1 MTASSP
7 SFNTRSERTEVV
19 YGTENTTNVILNF
32 LYNAEAKMDI
42 CADSIWPSVA
52 MGIDVFKKALINI
65 KDRGIRSRY
74 VTDITRDNLPY
85 CKEAMKIGE
94 LRHLDGI
101 KGNFAISEKEYMASA
116 TMQEAELLQQVIYSN
131 VKEVLEQQQY
141 VFDSFWKKSVAAE
154 NRIRE
159 IEEGVASDVIEVIQN
174 ASRAKTL
181 YFEVIKSAKEEV
193 LVIFPT
199 PNAFIRQEKLGVI
212 QAIIEVSGKNN
223 LKVRILMPAHN
234 ISEHSLRNL
243 KRCDRYHNG
252 NIDVRYIEVTSGTK
266 ATILLADRKL
276 SLVMELKDDSKDT
289 FDEAIG
295 LSTYSNSRPGVLS
308 YVSIFENLWKQTELY
323 EQVKDARDS
332 LAQSNKQL
340 EEANEQLK
348 IHDKMQKEFIN
359 VAAHELRTPI
369 QPIISSVGILRSRKG
384 NIKVQEL
391 DNSLDTIARSAQRL
405 KQLSSDILDV
415 TKIESHSLE
424 LEREQFNLNE
434 VLSNTVE
441 DYKKQI
447 TKFNID
453 IKLLFIPYEHIIMV
467 EADRYRIIQV
477 ISNILN
483 NAIKFTRKR
492 GGIVTVEAQKKNN
505 EIKNN
510 QAVAMVSIKDTGSG
524 IDPDIMPR
532 LFEKFAAKSFQG
544 TGLGLFISKNIIE
557 AHGGKIWA
565 ENNNDNN
572 ADDGQNRKGAIF
584 YFTLPIVSNQNKTL
598 TASSMQKED
607 KEEDNN
613 NIPISTQASDK

>member
-1 MTASSP
+1 MTASSS

-85 CKEAMKIGE
+85 CKGAMKIGE

-308 YVSIFENLWKQTELY
+308 YVSVFENLWKQTELY

-492 GGIVTVEAQKKNN
+492 GGIVAVEAQKKNN
-505 EIKNN
+505 EIQNN
-510 QAVAMVSIKDTGSG
+510 QAAAMVSIKDTGSG

-572 ADDGQNRKGAIF
+572 ADGGQYRKGAIF